1 MISAVVLVK
10 NNEKTLE
17 RTLKSLDWLDEV
29 VVYDNGSSDNSMQIA
44 KSHANVKLVQGE
56 FKGFGWTKNKAAS
69 FAKNDWILI
78 VDSDEVVD
86 TQLREVLQIKKLDK
100 NCVYRLNS
108 KSYYKNIWVK
118 HSGWEKIKNKRL
130 YNRKIT
136 SFNDN
141 KVHESII
148 SDGLKTEI
156 LDGNIEH
163 YTYDNISQFIAK
175 ADFYST
181 LYAQNNAHKKY
192 SSPSKAFFNAFYS
205 FFRTYFLKKGFL
217 DGYIGLVIA
226 VSHAVTNFYKY
237 IKLYELNK
245 DEPTHHQTR

>member
-10 NNEKTLE
+10 NNEKTL
-17 RTLKSLDWLDEV
+17 RNTLKSLDWLDEV
-29 VVYDNGSSDNSMQIA
+29 IVYDNGSSDNSMNIA
-44 KSHANVKLVQGE
+44 KSFSNVRLIQGE
-56 FKGFGWTKNKAAS
+56 FNGFGWTKNKAAS
-69 FAKNDWILI
+69 FAKNDWILS

-86 TQLREVLQIKKLDK
+86 ERLKKTLQHINLDQ
-100 NCVYRLNS
+100 NCVYRLKS
-108 KSYYKNIWVK
+108 KSYYKNIYIK
-118 HSGWEKIKNKRL
+118 HSGWNKIKNKRL

-141 KVHESII
+141 KVHESVIC
-148 SDGLKTEI
+148 DGLKTKI
-156 LDGNIEH
+156 LDGYIEH
-163 YTYDNISQFIAK
+163 YTYDNLSQFIQK

-181 LYAQNNAHKKY
+181 LFAQHYAHKKH
-192 SSPSKAFFNAFYS
+192 SSPAKAFFNAFNS

-226 VSHAVTNFYKY
+226 VSHAVTNFFKY

-245 DEPTHHQTR
+245 NEFTHH